1 MCRRKK
7 EYEALGYEVYN
18 VTNRI
23 KQGLIPS
30 VWLLY
35 TTKSGS
41 QIESAVIYGN
51 PIPNND
57 ANTYWNESDGEFS
70 QLLYKANQD
79 VINSITELST
89 KVCYI

>member
-1 MCRRKK
+1 MCRRKN

-18 VTNRI
+18 VTNRT
-23 KQGLIPS
+23 KQGLMPS

-35 TTKSGS
+35 TTKSGE
-41 QIESAVIYGN
+41 QIESAIIYGN

-57 ANTYWNESDGEFS
+57 ADAYWNESDGEFS

-79 VINSITELST
+79 VINSIKELTS
-89 KVCYI
+89 KACYI